1 MVFLTNS
8 TSFIDIINH
17 VCNYRVIWNSM
28 YPVTRKDNWR
38 NNNTWSNKSRNRN
51 FTSIVMVYRI
61 WNGDFNMTASDM
73 CQCLQKEYLLRWAHD
88 YCSEGSDEL
97 YQKFIANDA
106 SFFNCNIMLLF
117 IVQLCI

>member
-1 MVFLTNS
+1 
-8 TSFIDIINH
+8 
-17 VCNYRVIWNSM
+17 M
-28 YPVTRKDNWR
+28 YPVTRKDNSR

-61 WNGDFNMTASDM
+61 WNGEFNMMASDM

-97 YQKFIANDA
+97 Y
-106 SFFNCNIMLLF
+106 
-117 IVQLCI
+117 